1 LPLARGIIRG
11 MSILRPFVEHPAAV
25 GETYAEHLGMAS
37 SFGFR
42 LIGAGLA
49 CLLHGLFPFAFTTTG
64 SACVRKLH
72 DDMVAHR
79 RKADRASQGL
89 QPAE

>member
-1 LPLARGIIRG
+1 
-11 MSILRPFVEHPAAV
+11 MNILRPFVEHPAAV
-25 GETYAEHLGMAS
+25 GETYGEHLGMAS
-37 SFGFR
+37 SFGVR
-42 LIGAGLA
+42 LIGAGIA

-64 SACVRKLH
+64 SAAVRKLY

-79 RKADRASQGL
+79 IKAGRAPRNL